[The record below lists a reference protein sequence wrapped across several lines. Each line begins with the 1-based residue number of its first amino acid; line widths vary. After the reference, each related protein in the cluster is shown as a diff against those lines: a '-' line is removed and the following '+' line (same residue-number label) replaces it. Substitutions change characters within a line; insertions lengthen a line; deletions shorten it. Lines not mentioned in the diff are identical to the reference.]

1 MKKRGKKWRKGLVP
15 DEIFGTF
22 DFSKNSQD
30 IRNRVAKVVS
40 SFTEAKDGPA
50 IARSFPAVNLP
61 NAELFLEE
69 VKRAIVDQDMRDIVV
84 DFELAQQEIHGR
96 KRKTSP
102 IMKAEWTLDFNFD
115 NISIPLLENIF
126 NNPDYVGDEYR
137 VKQMIA
143 QTVVTELQGI
153 VPKDRIAIIPTSGE
167 MDNVPVIITN
177 LAHKQQQ
184 EMQKAAAESKP
195 KEQPKASPT
204 GSSADK
210 ETQRRSSRTP
220 ESKPQRTNKPV
231 TARQPRTQQNREQ
244 PSPSNEGPTV
254 TIAKFDVLNME
265 IAAPEDQN
273 FVAYCLNE
281 RKPSINQELTQ
292 LGQRLTQDIQRRVQ
306 LLEADYHRDLT
317 TLLGK
322 AKQEL
327 QPDVAQLRA
336 DKVSETAQAQTESQH
351 FFGQF
356 AKRLFVKLGHT
367 RKAMLLVQ
375 DSLNVLVPLCGCK
388 RSRCKRR
395 LALSDH

>member
-1 MKKRGKKWRKGLVP
+1 
-15 DEIFGTF
+15 
-22 DFSKNSQD
+22 
-30 IRNRVAKVVS
+30 
-40 SFTEAKDGPA
+40 
-50 IARSFPAVNLP
+50 
-61 NAELFLEE
+61 
-69 VKRAIVDQDMRDIVV
+69 
-84 DFELAQQEIHGR
+84 
-96 KRKTSP
+96 

-254 TIAKFDVLNME
+254 TIAKFDVL
-265 IAAPEDQN
+265 
-273 FVAYCLNE
+273 
-281 RKPSINQELTQ
+281 
-292 LGQRLTQDIQRRVQ
+292 
-306 LLEADYHRDLT
+306 
-317 TLLGK
+317 
-322 AKQEL
+322 
-327 QPDVAQLRA
+327 
-336 DKVSETAQAQTESQH
+336 
-351 FFGQF
+351 
-356 AKRLFVKLGHT
+356 
-367 RKAMLLVQ
+367 
-375 DSLNVLVPLCGCK
+375 
-388 RSRCKRR
+388 
-395 LALSDH
+395 

>member
-143 QTVVTELQGI
+143 QTVVTELQRI
-153 VPKDRIAIIPTSGE
+153 VPKVLLQSFPK
-167 MDNVPVIITN
+167 N
-177 LAHKQQQ
+177 L
-184 EMQKAAAESKP
+184 
-195 KEQPKASPT
+195 
-204 GSSADK
+204 
-210 ETQRRSSRTP
+210 
-220 ESKPQRTNKPV
+220 
-231 TARQPRTQQNREQ
+231 
-244 PSPSNEGPTV
+244 
-254 TIAKFDVLNME
+254 F
-265 IAAPEDQN
+265 
-273 FVAYCLNE
+273 
-281 RKPSINQELTQ
+281 
-292 LGQRLTQDIQRRVQ
+292 
-306 LLEADYHRDLT
+306 
-317 TLLGK
+317 
-322 AKQEL
+322 
-327 QPDVAQLRA
+327 
-336 DKVSETAQAQTESQH
+336 
-351 FFGQF
+351 
-356 AKRLFVKLGHT
+356 
-367 RKAMLLVQ
+367 
-375 DSLNVLVPLCGCK
+375 
-388 RSRCKRR
+388 
-395 LALSDH
+395 

>member
-1 MKKRGKKWRKGLVP
+1 
-15 DEIFGTF
+15 
-22 DFSKNSQD
+22 
-30 IRNRVAKVVS
+30 
-40 SFTEAKDGPA
+40 
-50 IARSFPAVNLP
+50 
-61 NAELFLEE
+61 
-69 VKRAIVDQDMRDIVV
+69 
-84 DFELAQQEIHGR
+84 
-96 KRKTSP
+96 
-102 IMKAEWTLDFNFD
+102 
-115 NISIPLLENIF
+115 
-126 NNPDYVGDEYR
+126 
-137 VKQMIA
+137 MIA

-254 TIAKFDVLNME
+254 KIAKFDVLNME

-281 RKPSINQELTQ
+281 RKRSINQELTQ